1 MSLKRMSRK
10 WMYTRQHINLAIL
23 LSIIFSPGWAMAD
36 GMFDT
41 DAPLKIALEADFTG
55 MEEAR
60 DKALEYPGTL
70 TIDTLTNPIALP
82 VELSLRGVSRLKTSN
97 CRYPPLRV
105 DFKKSEHKAATPFAG
120 EGDMKLVVQC
130 GNGSKY
136 VDYLRTEFLIYKL
149 LNKITP
155 LSYRVR
161 WVEIA
166 YNESGESG
174 ESKINVRPGFFVEQ
188 KKNLARRN
196 NLKPANEVMEIFHSQ
211 LDASQAALLEH
222 FQFLIGNT
230 DYSLVQSNDPDECCH
245 NAKLLRVEDADEQMP
260 YTPII
265 YDFDSTGLV
274 NTAYSAPA
282 ALLGIERV
290 TQRLYRGAC
299 RDPAI
304 MESARSKL
312 LQHQAAL
319 TDLIKTD
326 PLLRSGK
333 KKSAVNYLKRGFD
346 LFALEKRYQRF
357 ILGKCF

>member
-1 MSLKRMSRK
+1 MSLKRTSRK

-23 LSIIFSPGWAMAD
+23 LSIIFTPGWVMAD

-41 DAPLKIALEADFTG
+41 DAPLKIALEADFNG
-55 MEEAR
+55 MTEAR
-60 DKALEYPGTL
+60 DKALDYPGTL
-70 TIDTLTNPIALP
+70 TIDMLANPMALP

-105 DFKKSEHKAATPFAG
+105 DFKKSEQKAATPFAG

-130 GNGSKY
+130 GNSSKF

-166 YNESGESG
+166 YRESG
-174 ESKINVRPGFFVEQ
+174 ESKIHVRPGFFVER

-196 NLKPANEVMEIFHSQ
+196 NLKPANEVEEIFHSQ

-222 FQFLIGNT
+222 FQYLIGNT
-230 DYSLVQSNDPDECCH
+230 DYSLVQSNDPGECCH
-245 NAKLLRVEDADEQMP
+245 NAKLLRVKDADEQVP

-265 YDFDSTGLV
+265 YDFDAAGLV
-274 NTAYSAPA
+274 NTAYSVPA
-282 ALLGIERV
+282 TSLGIQHV
-290 TQRLYRGAC
+290 SQRLYRGAC

-304 MESARSKL
+304 MESARSNL
-312 LQHQAAL
+312 LQHQATL
-319 TDLIKTD
+319 TDIIKTD
-326 PLLRSGK
+326 PLLHGGK
-333 KKSAVNYLKRGFD
+333 KKSAVKYLKRGFD
-346 LFALEKRYQRF
+346 AFTLEKRYQRF
-357 ILGKCF
+357 ILGKCL

>member
-1 MSLKRMSRK
+1 
-10 WMYTRQHINLAIL
+10 
-23 LSIIFSPGWAMAD
+23 MAD

-41 DAPLKIALEADFTG
+41 DAPLKIALEADFNG
-55 MEEAR
+55 MAEAR
-60 DKALEYPGTL
+60 DKALDYPGTL
-70 TIDTLTNPIALP
+70 TIDTLANPIALP
-82 VELSLRGVSRLKTSN
+82 VKLSLRGVSRLKTSN

-166 YNESGESG
+166 YSESGG
-174 ESKINVRPGFFVEQ
+174 SKIKVRPGFFVER

-196 NLKPANEVMEIFHSQ
+196 NLKPANEVEETFHSQ

-230 DYSLVQSNDPDECCH
+230 DYSLVQSNDPGECCH
-245 NAKLLRVEDADEQMP
+245 NAKLLRVKDADEQMP

-282 ALLGIERV
+282 ASLGIKRV
-290 TQRLYRGAC
+290 SQRLYRGAC
-299 RDPAI
+299 RDAAI
-304 MESARSKL
+304 MESARSNL

-326 PLLRSGK
+326 PLLRGGK
-333 KKSAVNYLKRGFD
+333 KKSAVKYLTRGFD
-346 LFALEKRYQRF
+346 AFALEKRYQRL
-357 ILGKCF
+357 IREKCL

>member
-10 WMYTRQHINLAIL
+10 WMYTRQHINRAIL
-23 LSIIFSPGWAMAD
+23 LSIIFSPGWVMAD

-41 DAPLKIALEADFTG
+41 DAPLKIALAADFIG
-55 MEEAR
+55 MGEAR
-60 DKALEYPGTL
+60 DKALNYPGTL
-70 TIDTLTNPIALP
+70 TTDTLANPIALP
-82 VELSLRGVSRLKTSN
+82 VELSLRGASRLKTSN

-105 DFKKSEHKAATPFAG
+105 DFKKSEQKAATPFAG

-166 YNESGESG
+166 YSESGGSE
-174 ESKINVRPGFFVEQ
+174 INVRPGFFVER

-196 NLKPANEVMEIFHSQ
+196 NLKPANEVVEIFHSQ

-230 DYSLVQSNDPDECCH
+230 DYSLVQSNDPGECCH
-245 NAKLLRVEDADEQMP
+245 NAKLLRVKDANEQMP

-282 ALLGIERV
+282 ASLGIKRV
-290 TQRLYRGAC
+290 AQRLYRGAC
-299 RDPAI
+299 RDSAI
-304 MESARSKL
+304 MENARSIL

-326 PLLRSGK
+326 PLLQGGK
-333 KKSAVNYLKRGFD
+333 KKRVVNYLKRGFD
-346 LFALEKRYQRF
+346 AFALEKRYQRF
-357 ILGKCF
+357 ILGKCL